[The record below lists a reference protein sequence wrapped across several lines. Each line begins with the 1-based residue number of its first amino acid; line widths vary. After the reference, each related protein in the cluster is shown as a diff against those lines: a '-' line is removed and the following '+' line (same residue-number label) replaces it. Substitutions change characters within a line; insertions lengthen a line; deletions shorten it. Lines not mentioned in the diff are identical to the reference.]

1 MAVHHKKG
9 IARPIQLILFFVFVA
24 AIIGF
29 VAWMAVNEQ
38 GDVNQFETSSS
49 ASSEIE
55 SSQETSSEPEE
66 PKTTQ
71 VSLVAVGDNLMHD
84 TVIDGGLQPDGTY
97 NYDSYFQNIKPDIEQ
112 ADVAIINQETILGG
126 ASLGYSGY
134 PCFNSPQEMGDTLVR
149 MGFDVVQQASNHS
162 MDKGYQGI
170 QNAIDY
176 WKTSHPE
183 IMTLGLN
190 ETPEEQNE
198 ISVMEK
204 NGIKMAFLN
213 YTYGLNGIPLP
224 EDKPYLVDMLDKEKM
239 AQDIAKAKTMA
250 DVVIVLPHWGTE
262 YVYEPDSMQQEYT
275 TFFAEQG
282 VDIVIGTHPHVV
294 EPVEW
299 VTRPDGKQMLVY
311 YSLGN
316 LISCQ
321 DRTPRMLGGM
331 ARITI
336 QKTGEEISI
345 TNAGITPLVTH
356 YESRSNW
363 NFGVYKL
370 NEYTQELASRHG
382 MRRHDSSFSLEE
394 LNSLAQQVLGDFI
407 QYPTLN

>member
-1 MAVHHKKG
+1 MEDYK
-9 IARPIQLILFFVFVA
+9 
-24 AIIGF
+24 
-29 VAWMAVNEQ
+29 
-38 GDVNQFETSSS
+38 
-49 ASSEIE
+49 
-55 SSQETSSEPEE
+55 
-66 PKTTQ
+66 
-71 VSLVAVGDNLMHD
+71 
-84 TVIDGGLQPDGTY
+84 PDGTY

-224 EDKPYLVDMLDKEKM
+224 EDKPYLVDMLVKKKWQ
-239 AQDIAKAKTMA
+239 QDIAKAKTMA

-275 TFFAEQG
+275 TFLQNKE
-282 VDIVIGTHPHVV
+282 
-294 EPVEW
+294 
-299 VTRPDGKQMLVY
+299 
-311 YSLGN
+311 
-316 LISCQ
+316 
-321 DRTPRMLGGM
+321 
-331 ARITI
+331 
-336 QKTGEEISI
+336 
-345 TNAGITPLVTH
+345 
-356 YESRSNW
+356 
-363 NFGVYKL
+363 
-370 NEYTQELASRHG
+370 
-382 MRRHDSSFSLEE
+382 
-394 LNSLAQQVLGDFI
+394 
-407 QYPTLN
+407 